1 LAECCKLVE
10 NYDEA
15 IKLLRKALQYS
26 WEYNLVNSE
35 MKIFDF
41 LGKIY
46 YLKGE
51 VKKAYYYSER
61 FSLGQSEPKDSPL
74 REAYNIFLK
83 DSRERGKYGYFL
95 TLDSSLL
102 ARITIP
108 SMPVEGTRRS
118 SITSTI
124 TSLSLGDQKKQR
136 LDRIHRRPD
145 NVRTYHDQLNVMM
158 ADSEILVQKGS
169 QQAEGNTDSVD
180 DSEEKNAAEP
190 TELPSPTY
198 KTNFADMDPGKTH
211 EQKIRDIKIKEERIY
226 SVIRNAKKELRAMAD
241 EEDRKRRMDN
251 LVQLQTAFR
260 REKRLI
266 LRHQQDY
273 RIHLA
278 QLYKTQYHVFESK
291 SKAPTAKTNIKTD
304 SNIVMENKLDMK
316 LEDPDFFQGVKRKV
330 MALRFENNLPPFVLM
345 THKKMPEKPLKRDNV
360 IFNEGAKKL
369 LLRFY
374 KKFMKKIEPE
384 KLKKLIDRKETQNT
398 SDKDKNNVSI
408 TFN

>member
-1 LAECCKLVE
+1 MAECCKLVE

-35 MKIFDF
+35 MKIYDF

-51 VKKAYYYSER
+51 VKKAFYYSER
-61 FSLGQSEPKDSPL
+61 FASGHSEPKDSPL

-83 DSRERGKYGYFL
+83 DSKERGKYGNFFS
-95 TLDSSLL
+95 LDSAFLSRISL
-102 ARITIP
+102 P
-108 SMPVEGTRRS
+108 SLPIEGTRRS
-118 SITSTI
+118 SIVSSLTSI
-124 TSLSLGDQKKQR
+124 TLSLGDQKKQKF
-136 LDRIHRRPD
+136 DRIHRRPD
-145 NVRTYHDQLNVMM
+145 NVKAYQDQINIMM
-158 ADSEILVQKGS
+158 ADSEILVQKGP
-169 QQAEGNTDSVD
+169 QNEKDNADIAE
-180 DSEEKNAAEP
+180 DSEEKHAAEP

-198 KTNFADMDPGKTH
+198 KTNFADFDPGKTH

-226 SVIRNAKKELRAMAD
+226 SVIRNAKKELRAMED

-278 QLYKTQYHVFESK
+278 QLYKTQYHVFE
-291 SKAPTAKTNIKTD
+291 
-304 SNIVMENKLDMK
+304 
-316 LEDPDFFQGVKRKV
+316 
-330 MALRFENNLPPFVLM
+330 
-345 THKKMPEKPLKRDNV
+345 V
-360 IFNEGAKKL
+360 I
-369 LLRFY
+369 
-374 KKFMKKIEPE
+374 P
-384 KLKKLIDRKETQNT
+384 
-398 SDKDKNNVSI
+398 
-408 TFN
+408 